1 MASDL
6 PEVPDA
12 PNVFLEAL
20 QAEENASM
28 RQYEENRRR
37 VSGCAIAS
45 RLQRRVD
52 EGSRPAMH
60 EERLR
65 VRSIAAPT
73 SLAAVTE
80 EASYATGNQLT
91 RFLIESKMLT
101 LQEDHVAP
109 RKTLPTK
116 GAGKR
121 RASSERVSSTRAKR
135 QSRRSREGECPFAS
149 DAEPESSVPVTASS
163 RLLAEEYPIAI
174 LPQDSECPFASDA
187 EPKFSVPATAS
198 SELHAKE
205 YPIAILLPTQDGR
218 NVVIRNGIPAQLTK
232 LLRDEVKKCLTT
244 KFCIRAWNDADHEDN
259 ALCMLTA
266 ADGFIRSYLFPKGQ
280 GASRACLV
288 CCTSH
293 GESGLITPRP
303 CVMLRADAKGEYIL
317 ALPLPEDLRVG
328 KGWKERG
335 FWVNETPR
343 APPPRI
349 DALRA

>member
-149 DAEPESSVPVTASS
+149 DAEPN
-163 RLLAEEYPIAI
+163 
-174 LPQDSECPFASDA
+174 
-187 EPKFSVPATAS
+187 FSVPATAS

-205 YPIAILLPTQDGR
+205 YPIAILLPIQDVR

>member
-20 QAEENASM
+20 QDEEIADM
-28 RQYEENRRR
+28 LQYEADRRR
-37 VSGCAIAS
+37 VK
-45 RLQRRVD
+45 
-52 EGSRPAMH
+52 GSRPAMH
-60 EERLR
+60 EEPLR
-65 VRSIAAPT
+65 VRSIAAST
-73 SLAAVTE
+73 VLAADTE
-80 EASYATGNQLT
+80 ESATGNQLT
-91 RFLIESKMLT
+91 NFGMKAEVLT
-101 LQEDHVAP
+101 LQEDLAVP

-121 RASSERVSSTRAKR
+121 RASAERSLSKRAKR

-149 DAEPESSVPVTASS
+149 DAEPESSVPATASS

-187 EPKFSVPATAS
+187 EPNFSVPATAS

-205 YPIAILLPTQDGR
+205 YPIAILLPVQDGR

-266 ADGFIRSYLFPKGQ
+266 AYGFIRSYLVPKGQ
-280 GASRACLV
+280 GASRACVV
-288 CCTSH
+288 CCTSP
-293 GESGLITPRP
+293 GESGPIAPRP

-317 ALPLPEDLRVG
+317 CLPLPEYLRVG

-335 FWVNETPR
+335 FWVNETSRGPFPR
-343 APPPRI
+343 F